1 MASKEKNQS
10 IAVRAKQEVEQS
22 SGEPIRSGRYF
33 TPAVDIHS
41 SETQITLV
49 ADMPGVTKDNLDLD
63 LREGILTV
71 VGRVNDVP
79 EQHRPL
85 QREYEVGGYMRR
97 FTVGEDIELS
107 SITATL
113 KDGVLTVVL
122 PKTKEAQPRKIAVQS
137 L

>member
-1 MASKEKNQS
+1 MASKEKSQP
-10 IAVRAKQEVEQS
+10 IAVRAKQEAERS
-22 SGEPIRSGRYF
+22 SGEPTRSGRYF
-33 TPAVDIHS
+33 TPAVDIYS
-41 SETQITLV
+41 SETQITLI

-71 VGRVNDVP
+71 VGRVDDVP
-79 EQHRPL
+79 TSYRPL

-97 FTVGEDIELS
+97 FTVGEDVDRS
-107 SITATL
+107 GITATL

-122 PKTKEAQPRKIAVQS
+122 PRTKEAQPRKIAVQA